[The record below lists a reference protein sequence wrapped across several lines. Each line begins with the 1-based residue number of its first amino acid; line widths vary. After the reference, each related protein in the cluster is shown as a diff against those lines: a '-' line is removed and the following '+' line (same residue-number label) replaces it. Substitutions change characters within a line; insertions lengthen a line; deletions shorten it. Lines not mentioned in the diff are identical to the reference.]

1 MTVIAIFDTE
11 TTGIP
16 KHPSSKPSV
25 QPRII
30 EFGGVLVDE
39 TGEELDRLELLVD
52 PQQKLE
58 PIITKITGLTD
69 EVLKGQPTF
78 DELYPALVH
87 FFSAADAV
95 VAHNLPFDMTM
106 VDLDCARFG
115 LPRLAWPRLQICTVQ
130 EHAEEW
136 GRRPKLLEL
145 YQHYTGE
152 KLDQTHRAADD
163 CAALAEICLL
173 SGGLA
178 NVHSAV
184 KSQD

>member
-58 PIITKITGLTD
+58 AVITKITGLTD

-78 DELYPALVH
+78 DEIYPALVS
-87 FFSAADAV
+87 FFDAADAV
-95 VAHNLPFDMTM
+95 IAHNLPFDMTM
-106 VDLDCARFG
+106 VNLDCKRVE
-115 LPRLAWPRLQICTVQ
+115 LPAIAWPRLQICTVQ
-130 EHAEEW
+130 EHAEQW
-136 GRRPKLLEL
+136 GRRPKLTEL
-145 YQHYTGE
+145 YKHYTDE

-163 CAALAEICLL
+163 CAALAEVCFA
-173 SGGLA
+173 SGVLA
-178 NVHSAV
+178 NVHAAV
-184 KSQD
+184 KSQN